1 MGWFDNE
8 GKDGAGTT
16 PLAPQTPDSPAAA
29 PAPAA
34 AAGST
39 LGERVHVN
47 GTITCE
53 EDLTIL
59 GKVEGQIHVR
69 EKLLI
74 AKQAEVQ
81 ALIKG
86 TKVMVEGTVKGDI
99 HAAGTLVLGATASLT
114 GNIKT
119 PSLQVRDGAYFKGS
133 VEMEPAVAAKPVTP
147 VAEKRRP
154 AASAVPSAEVS
165 SRPTT
170 PTAKPAR
177 KTPASAG

>member
-8 GKDGAGTT
+8 DKDSIGTAL
-16 PLAPQTPDSPAAA
+16 PAPQ
-29 PAPAA
+29 APAA
-34 AAGST
+34 PKAPPARAAVGST
-39 LGERVHVN
+39 LGERVYVN

-59 GKVEGQIHVR
+59 GKVDGQIHAR

-74 AKQAEVQ
+74 AKEAEVQ

-99 HAAGTLVLGATASLT
+99 HAAGTLVLGSTASLT

-119 PSLQVRDGAYFKGS
+119 PSLQVNDGAYFKGS
-133 VEMEPAVAAKPVTP
+133 VEMESPPAGKPITPITEKRSKEVKAMPRTEAAGRPETVAAKIDS
-147 VAEKRRP
+147 K
-154 AASAVPSAEVS
+154 
-165 SRPTT
+165 T
-170 PTAKPAR
+170 PT
-177 KTPASAG
+177 SAG

>member
-8 GKDGAGTT
+8 DKDRIGAA
-16 PLAPQTPDSPAAA
+16 PSAPQA
-29 PAPAA
+29 PASPPAPTARA
-34 AAGST
+34 AGGST

-59 GKVEGQIHVR
+59 GKVEGQIHAR

-133 VEMEPAVAAKPVTP
+133 VEMEPPAASKPVKP
-147 VAEKRRP
+147 IAEKRRP
-154 AASAVPSAEVS
+154 DASPTPAGEASSGPRTPAAS
-165 SRPTT
+165 R
-170 PTAKPAR
+170 AR

>member
-133 VEMEPAVAAKPVTP
+133 VEMEPAAVDKPVSPIGEKRQQEVAA
-147 VAEKRRP
+147 A
-154 AASAVPSAEVS
+154 PSAEAA
-165 SRPTT
+165 RP
-170 PTAKPAR
+170 PTAAAAKTAR

>member
-1 MGWFDNE
+1 MGWFDNDDKDRI
-8 GKDGAGTT
+8 GKA
-16 PLAPQTPDSPAAA
+16 PSAPQAVAPPPTPARV
-29 PAPAA
+29 

-39 LGERVHVN
+39 LGERVYVN
-47 GTITCE
+47 GTITCD

-59 GKVEGQIHVR
+59 GKVEGQIHAR

-86 TKVMVEGTVKGDI
+86 TKVLVEGTVKGDV
-99 HAAGTLVLGATASLT
+99 HAAGTLVLGATASLI

-133 VEMEPAVAAKPVTP
+133 VEMEPAAVDKPVSPIGEKRQQEVAA
-147 VAEKRRP
+147 A
-154 AASAVPSAEVS
+154 PSAEAA
-165 SRPTT
+165 RP
-170 PTAKPAR
+170 PTAAAAKTAR